1 MIRRAIVL
9 AGLAAALAVT
19 GLAGDEKGHYGA
31 PFADAKAV
39 SQADAMARPGEY
51 AGAPVRLRGKVK
63 DVCQTQG
70 CWLVLTDGERE
81 MRVHMKG
88 HAFAVPKDLA
98 GKTIVVEGV
107 VEQKTITE
115 AQARH
120 FAEESKSG
128 VDPATIKGDQ
138 TVVRMVATGVEVE

>member
-1 MIRRAIVL
+1 MIRRAIVSMGLVAVL
-9 AGLAAALAVT
+9 AAAALA
-19 GLAGDEKGHYGA
+19 GEKAHFGA
-31 PFADAKAV
+31 PFTEAKSV
-39 SQADAMARPGEY
+39 NQADAMARPAEY
-51 AGAPVRLRGKVK
+51 AGAPVKIRGTVK
-63 DVCQTQG
+63 DVCQSQG

-98 GKTIVVEGV
+98 GKTVVVEGV
-107 VEQKTITE
+107 VEEKTITE

-128 VDPATIKGDQ
+128 VDPASIKGDQ
-138 TVVRMVATGVEVE
+138 TVVRVVASGVEVE